1 MTASRNHVL
10 NDVVREP
17 GLIEG
22 LLDGHDRAA
31 AATKRQLNIGGQA
44 GIERDCELS
53 AVLVDPIPDGHPAA
67 REDVADLEDVHAH
80 DVTVADRTHIVH

>member
-1 MTASRNHVL
+1 VL
-10 NDVVREP
+10 NNVVREP

-53 AVLVDPIPDGHPAA
+53 AVLVDPIPHGHPAA
-67 REDVADLEDVHAH
+67 REDIPNLKDVDAH
-80 DVTVADRTHIVH
+80 DVTVADRTQIAH